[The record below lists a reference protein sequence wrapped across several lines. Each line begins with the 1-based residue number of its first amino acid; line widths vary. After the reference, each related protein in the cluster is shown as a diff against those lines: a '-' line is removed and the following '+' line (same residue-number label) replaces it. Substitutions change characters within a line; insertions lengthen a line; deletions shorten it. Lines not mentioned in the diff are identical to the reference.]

1 MQKRRLPVS
10 KVELMVMCI
19 EWMQMCEFQPIT
31 QATLHTAQRL
41 IGRYDLQ
48 IFDSIVAAAALEA
61 DCTILYTEDMHHGM
75 TIDSIL
81 TIINPFE

>member
-31 QATLHTAQRL
+31 QATLHIAQRL
-41 IGRYDLQ
+41 IVRYDLQ

-75 TIDSIL
+75 TIDGML